1 MLYSHDGKVDFE
13 GRTFELVAELT
24 MLIRGLISEGVIDK
38 SDLDRIVEFSTVS
51 SEEIHERAK
60 EMVERLFEDED
71 EDSGETFNDLFGDI
85 L

>member
-24 MLIRGLISEGVIDK
+24 MLIRSLISEGVIDK
-38 SDLDRIVEFSTVS
+38 SDLDEIMELSTVS
-51 SEEIHERAK
+51 SEEIHEKAK
-60 EMVERLFEDED
+60 EMVERLFEDD